1 MAETNVATPTKAHGS
16 DLTEGSILRHLVKFS
31 IPMALGSALQVGY
44 IIVNALWVG
53 NGLGSEALAAVTL
66 SFSVYYVLIA
76 IAAGLTLATSIL
88 VSQACGAKDMEGLQR
103 VVNNS
108 VLLIGGISVICLL
121 AGLLWSDEL
130 LILMNTPAVLLPTA
144 LRYLHIMMLATP
156 FLFGMFL
163 TAALL
168 RGTGDSVTPLYYQGG
183 AVLLTAILDPLLM
196 FGWLGFP
203 RLGVYGTAYGA
214 VSAHI
219 VMLIALL
226 FHIQITKHIACPN
239 WKHLRLD
246 VATSLLTLKIGVP
259 SMVQQALVAAG
270 MVAIIGLVNNFGSD
284 GTAAYGIVLRID
296 QLAMLP
302 GSTIGMAVSVIAGQ
316 NIGAQR
322 FERVRSV
329 FWNGLLLSLGATLLA
344 SGVVLIVPSFIMDM
358 FVNDP
363 EVISIGSMYLR
374 ILAVGY
380 MFFAVTYVSNGIIN
394 GSGHT
399 LVTTILTLI
408 SLWIIRI
415 PLAAAL
421 SHITGKIESIWVAI
435 VLSFAALTLTSLAY
449 YAHGGWKRGLM
460 NARPEAS

>member
-1 MAETNVATPTKAHGS
+1 MVRAKIHTRIKAYGA

-31 IPMALGSALQVGY
+31 VPMLLGSALQVGY

-53 NGLGSEALAAVTL
+53 NGLGSEALAAVTV
-66 SFSVYYVLIA
+66 SFSIYYVLIA

-88 VSQACGAKDMEGLQR
+88 VSQAYGAKDMDQLQR

-108 VLLIGGISVICLL
+108 VVLIGGISLICLL
-121 AGLLWSDEL
+121 AGLLWSQEL
-130 LILMNTPAVLLPTA
+130 LTIMNTPANLVPTA

-163 TAALL
+163 AAALL

-203 RLGVYGTAYGA
+203 HLGIYGTAYGA

-219 VMLIALL
+219 IMLVALL
-226 FHIQITKHIACPN
+226 YHIYITKHVACPN
-239 WKHLRLD
+239 WRNLRLD
-246 VATSLLTLKIGVP
+246 MATSLLTLKIGVP
-259 SMVQQALVAAG
+259 SMLQQVLVAAG

-284 GTAAYGIVLRID
+284 GTAAYGIALRMD

-322 FERVRSV
+322 FDRVRSV
-329 FWNGLLLSLGATLLA
+329 FWNGLMLSLGTTLVA
-344 SGVVLIVPSFIMDM
+344 SGVALMMPGFIMEM
-358 FVNDP
+358 FVSDP
-363 EVISIGSMYLR
+363 EVIAIGSLYLR

-399 LVTTILTLI
+399 LETTLFTLI

-421 SHITGKIESIWVAI
+421 SNITGKIESIWIAI
-435 VLSFAALTLTSLAY
+435 VVSFAALTLTSLVY
-449 YAHGGWKRGLM
+449 YARGGWQRSLVK
-460 NARPEAS
+460 PSPKVS